1 MRTLGPR
8 SVSSVFKIILDIV
21 FVLLCLAALALGVHA
36 MLSAL
41 AIGNPAPFG
50 DWTYPDSRRTLLA
63 DTPREIAQLMRSALH
78 VLGLIVVVGQL
89 RSIFAALTAGH
100 PFQSDNARRVRV
112 IGLALAAIEGS
123 NYLVWGL
130 MANTLPDAGRF
141 LRPEID
147 LTGWFGIAIL
157 FVLAEVLEEG
167 ARLRRD
173 ADLTI

>member
-1 MRTLGPR
+1 MKTLGPR

-21 FVLLCLAALALGVHA
+21 FVLLCLAALGFGVHA

-41 AIGNPAPFG
+41 AIPNPVPFEN
-50 DWTYPDSRRTLLA
+50 WTYPNSSRTLVA
-63 DTPREIAQLMRSALH
+63 DTPREIAWVLRSALH
-78 VLGLIVVVGQL
+78 VLGLIVVVGRL
-89 RSIFAALTAGH
+89 RSIFATLIAGV
-100 PFQSDNARRVRV
+100 PFQSDNARRVRI

-130 MANTLPDAGRF
+130 MSWSLPETGRY
-141 LRPEID
+141 LRPELD

-167 ARLRRD
+167 AKLRRD

>member
-8 SVSSVFKIILDIV
+8 SVSSAFKIILDIV
-21 FVLLCLAALALGVHA
+21 FVLLCLA
-36 MLSAL
+36 SL
-41 AIGNPAPFG
+41 AIGVDALLSAMAIASPAPFTN
-50 DWTYPDSRRTLLA
+50 WTYPDSRRTLLA
-63 DTPREIAQLMRSALH
+63 DSPREIAWLMRSSLH
-78 VLGLIVVVGQL
+78 VLGLIVVVGRL
-89 RSIFAALTAGH
+89 RSIFATLIAGN
-100 PFQSDNARRVRV
+100 PFQSDNARRVRI

-130 MANTLPDAGRF
+130 MTNALPETSRY
-141 LRPEID
+141 LRPDVD

-167 ARLRRD
+167 AKLRRQ

>member
-8 SVSSVFKIILDIV
+8 SISSVFKIILEIT
-21 FVLLCLAALALGVHA
+21 FVLLCLGALAYGILA
-36 MLSAL
+36 MLSAM
-41 AIGNPAPFG
+41 AVANPAPFSA
-50 DWTYPDSRRTLLA
+50 WTYPNSRRTLLA
-63 DTPREIAQLMRSALH
+63 DTPREIASVMRGALH
-78 VLGLIVVVGQL
+78 VLGLIVVVGRL
-89 RSIFAALTAGH
+89 RSIFATLVAGN
-100 PFQSDNARRVRV
+100 PFQGDNARRIRV

-130 MANTLPDAGRF
+130 MANIMPETSRY

-147 LTGWFGIAIL
+147 LTGWFGIAVL
-157 FVLAEVLEEG
+157 FVLAEVLDEG